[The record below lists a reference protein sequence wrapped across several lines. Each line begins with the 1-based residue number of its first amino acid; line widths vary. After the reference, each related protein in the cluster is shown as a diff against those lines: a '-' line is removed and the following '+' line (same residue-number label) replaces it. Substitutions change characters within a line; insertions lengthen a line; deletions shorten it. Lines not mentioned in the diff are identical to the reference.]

1 MFDLIID
8 IDILTTPTPPKKTKQ
23 NIDKKKYKKKTN
35 QSTNIFSII
44 IKIK

>member
-23 NIDKKKYKKKTN
+23 NIDKKKI
-35 QSTNIFSII
+35 Q
-44 IKIK
+44 

>member
-8 IDILTTPTPPKKTKQ
+8 IDILTTPTPQKNKKQ
-23 NIDKKKYKKKTN
+23 NIDKKNTKKKPN

>member
-8 IDILTTPTPPKKTKQ
+8 IDILTTPTPLKKTKQ
-23 NIDKKKYKKKTN
+23 NIDTKKIQKKIN

>member
-23 NIDKKKYKKKTN
+23 NIDKKKYKKKN
-35 QSTNIFSII
+35 QPKYQHF
-44 IKIK
+44 